1 MPRRATATGAAALTL
16 ALLATV
22 PAGSQP
28 DRRSEAELV
37 FVTNFPAVQQVGG
50 TVAVEGPIRHAR
62 MDRRAEILVPPVG
75 PQETTR
81 LIPAGTLA
89 TDGFTAVVLSLSGQ
103 TKGRALKPGRI
114 GAILIPDEEPVERTF
129 EEEGQPQFPIE
140 ISAGTTGRSHFASA
154 PERSIVAFPRY
165 RVLLYNT
172 TDRTATVHLFA
183 YLTNG

>member
-16 ALLATV
+16 AFLATF

-28 DRRSEAELV
+28 DREAELV

-50 TVAVEGPIRHAR
+50 TVGVDGPVRHAR

-114 GAILIPDEEPVERTF
+114 GAILIPDEEPIERAF
-129 EEEGQPQFPIE
+129 DEEGQTQFPIE
-140 ISAGTTGRSHFASA
+140 ISAATTGRSHFAST
-154 PERSIVAFPRY
+154 PERSMVAFPRY
-165 RVLLYNT
+165 RVLLFNT